1 MQINFNGS
9 KSIDRVVVYTLQDNF
24 PSPVEPTDTRRSTCT
39 GSRTLRSKDAVA
51 AQWVPLA
58 TVSNNTLVKR
68 TVTFAAFTT
77 DAIRVVVTNALA
89 SYARITEIEA
99 WGQ

>member
-1 MQINFNGS
+1 M
-9 KSIDRVVVYTLQDNF
+9 
-24 PSPVEPTDTRRSTCT
+24 
-39 GSRTLRSKDAVA
+39 
-51 AQWVPLA
+51 PLA

-99 WGQ
+99 WGVAAGWFPPGPRHFWP

>member
-1 MQINFNGS
+1 MEG
-9 KSIDRVVVYTLQDNF
+9 
-24 PSPVEPTDTRRSTCT
+24 RS
-39 GSRTLRSKDAVA
+39 GG
-51 AQWVPLA
+51 QWVPLA

-99 WGQ
+99 WGVDVSGDSNVALAGAGAVSFGVEHARRAIRW